1 MELSGRLPCI
11 VPYLEDTAAARPR
24 IPGPRLHWKLVAD
37 LHDDTVHSN
46 RLPRA
51 SPKNMMLMSF
61 EANRRIVGATCK
73 ATPPIARVSLFSIS
87 SVFRS
92 SPTISCTSAT
102 KLLGQTVAQ
111 LSEEIRVQVIQVPGT
126 IDLQDTAV
134 QACPENFVVTCVVF
148 KLVHGVLEAEH
159 LFLFSP
165 GPDVFKEGDGLHQRK
180 QHAGREM
187 MPR

>member
-1 MELSGRLPCI
+1 
-11 VPYLEDTAAARPR
+11 
-24 IPGPRLHWKLVAD
+24 
-37 LHDDTVHSN
+37 
-46 RLPRA
+46 
-51 SPKNMMLMSF
+51 MMLMSF
-61 EANRRIVGATCK
+61 EASRRIVGATCK
-73 ATPPIARVSLFSIS
+73 ATPPIACVSFFSIS

-102 KLLGQTVAQ
+102 KLFGQTVAQ
-111 LSEEIRVQVIQVPGT
+111 LSKEIRVQVIQVPGT

-159 LFLFSP
+159 LLLFSP